1 MYIGNKAKNFLTHF
15 ENGADGGGV
24 SISHL
29 LQCMMELH
37 SSKQEALLTPQSG
50 ADLLTHRS
58 QLTAFGPD
66 RILGIVG
73 IFYEPVAF
81 PCQ

>member
-1 MYIGNKAKNFLTHF
+1 M
-15 ENGADGGGV
+15 GV
-24 SISHL
+24 VSLSHL

-37 SSKQEALLTPQSG
+37 SPKQEALLTPQSG
-50 ADLLTHRS
+50 ADLLTHPS

>member
-1 MYIGNKAKNFLTHF
+1 MG
-15 ENGADGGGV
+15 GWGGGF
-24 SISHL
+24 SLSHL

-37 SSKQEALLTPQSG
+37 SPKQEALLTPQSG

-73 IFYEPVAF
+73 IFYEPFAV